1 MDLVGQWR
9 VLGWQFDL
17 LDNRPIV
24 KLVRAGTSK
33 VIHLSPA
40 ALRELYGME
49 EHLFQAGWLQGYS
62 DRHFGDVSVGQVA
75 VYVQSMTAANDNKA
89 PELVPGG

>member
-1 MDLVGQWR
+1 MDFAEQWT

-24 KLVRAGTSK
+24 KLVKRGTDK
-33 VIHLSPA
+33 VIHLSVS

-49 EHLFQAGWLQGYS
+49 EHLFQAGWLQGFS
-62 DRHFGDVSVGQVA
+62 DCHFGAVSVGQVA
-75 VYVQSMTAANDNKA
+75 SHVRGMSAANDIKA
-89 PELVPGG
+89 P